1 MAMAQTKLHD
11 PVQLGNSVATHYTT
25 PGSTT
30 TIVKQIALCN
40 TSSNTRTVD
49 VHLVPSGGT
58 AGVANAVVYNV
69 VVDATSTTFVNLSA
83 VLDAGD
89 FIAAKAQVASAV
101 TMHSFG
107 IQET

>member
-1 MAMAQTKLHD
+1 MAMTQTKLHA
-11 PVQLGNSVATHYTT
+11 PVQLNNSVGTHYTV

-40 TSSNTRTVD
+40 TSANNRTVD
-49 VHLVPSGGT
+49 VHLVPNGGT
-58 AGVANAVVYNV
+58 AGVANAVIYNV
-69 VVDATSTTFVNLSA
+69 VVDATSTTFVNMSA
-83 VLDAGD
+83 VMDAGD

-107 IQET
+107 IQEA

>member
-11 PVQLGNSVATHYTT
+11 PVQLGNSVATHYTV

-40 TSSNTRTVD
+40 TSSNNRTVD
-49 VHLVPSGGT
+49 IHLVPSGGT